1 MDKSV
6 NKIILPE
13 EVVISKIFL
22 IRGKKVMIDYDLAE
36 LYEVP
41 TKRLN
46 EQVKRNIRRFPEHFM
61 FELTKKEKDELVA
74 NCDRFKNLK
83 HSTSLPRAFTEY
95 GVLQAANVLSSE
107 RAVIMGNRIIE
118 VFVRMHEMLST
129 HKEILQKLEQL
140 IKNDTEQDKK
150 IMLIFE
156 YIKQFEES
164 KQQQLEQA
172 NRKKIGFKTNKE

>member
-61 FELTKKEKDELVA
+61 FE
-74 NCDRFKNLK
+74 
-83 HSTSLPRAFTEY
+83 
-95 GVLQAANVLSSE
+95 
-107 RAVIMGNRIIE
+107 
-118 VFVRMHEMLST
+118 
-129 HKEILQKLEQL
+129 
-140 IKNDTEQDKK
+140 
-150 IMLIFE
+150 
-156 YIKQFEES
+156 
-164 KQQQLEQA
+164 
-172 NRKKIGFKTNKE
+172 